1 MKNDIARILIR
12 FRDGELF
19 LNETCDKILSLMGEN
34 EVGVSD
40 APEVKHGV
48 LHDVGESHASGETT
62 TLSEHT
68 SGAALEKRT
77 SDEND
82 FYCENG
88 GYGCC
93 LTQCN
98 TCYNEETG
106 CL

>member
-48 LHDVGESHASGETT
+48 LHDVGNMEVKRKNH
-62 TLSEHT
+62 SEAVAEH
-68 SGAALEKRT
+68 SC
-77 SDEND
+77 
-82 FYCENG
+82 F
-88 GYGCC
+88 
-93 LTQCN
+93 
-98 TCYNEETG
+98 
-106 CL
+106 